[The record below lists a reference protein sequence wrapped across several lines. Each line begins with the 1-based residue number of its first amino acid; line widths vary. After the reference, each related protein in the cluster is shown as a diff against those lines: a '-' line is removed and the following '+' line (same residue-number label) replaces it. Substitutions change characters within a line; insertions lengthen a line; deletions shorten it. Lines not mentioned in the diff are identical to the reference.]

1 MRGLRDVPRAVWL
14 LAAGNFVNMAV
25 SVTFAY
31 LFLYLTG
38 PRGLDPGQAGLLA
51 GTGGVGLLAGNLT
64 GGWFGDRFGHR
75 PALLASAVT
84 GGLLL
89 AAVPL
94 LPTPAL
100 YAALPLAQYA
110 AGAQRAASS
119 ALVAVIV
126 PEGAR
131 RQAFAVT
138 RAAANGGFTVG
149 PLLGA
154 LVATRLSYD
163 WLYVA
168 DGLGSVALACW
179 TARVVPARRD
189 PAHGG
194 AAQGAPLG
202 EARGGKARG
211 GEARRGEARR
221 GEALWPALRAR
232 PAVLVLLGAIV
243 VVDVVYRQQYTTFPV
258 YLADHGLDTGVYGS
272 LLAVNG
278 GVLLCL
284 ELPAALALRR
294 RSPLPVVGAGLLL
307 VAAGYGALL
316 TGVGVATAVA
326 MMTLL
331 TLGELLYKTT
341 ATAYV
346 ADRAPGHAMG
356 RFQSL
361 YAGASITGVVLAA
374 PLGGA
379 LYGAAPDLLWPLCT
393 AAAAAAGC
401 AVLAGGRLEG
411 RRVRGKAEAETAA
424 TAEEAAVAAIA
435 GPAATAG
442 PSGAAVSAGPSGAAA
457 PSAPAGPA
465 GPAAPAAP
473 AGPAVPAVSPGPAA
487 PTPPGVPT
495 APAVPGAGRRRA
507 PLV

>member
-14 LAAGNFVNMAV
+14 LAAGSFVNMAV

-51 GTGGVGLLAGNLT
+51 GAGGVGLLAGNLT

-211 GEARRGEARR
+211 GKARRGEARR

-316 TGVGVATAVA
+316 TGVGIVTAVA

-331 TLGELLYKTT
+331 TFGELLYKTT

-401 AVLAGGRLEG
+401 AVMAGGRLEG

-424 TAEEAAVAAIA
+424 AAEEAAAAL
-435 GPAATAG
+435 AG
-442 PSGAAVSAGPSGAAA
+442 PSGAAGAAA
-457 PSAPAGPA
+457 PSAPAAPA

-487 PTPPGVPT
+487 PIPPGVPT

>member
-38 PRGLDPGQAGLLA
+38 PRGLDPGQAGILA
-51 GTGGVGLLAGNLT
+51 GAGGVGLLAGNLT

-194 AAQGAPLG
+194 AAQGAPRG
-202 EARGGKARG
+202 EARGGKAR
-211 GEARRGEARR
+211 RGEARGGEVR
-221 GEALWPALRAR
+221 GGEALWPALRAR

-316 TGVGVATAVA
+316 TGVGVVTAVA

-411 RRVRGKAEAETAA
+411 GRVRGKAEAETAA
-424 TAEEAAVAAIA
+424 TAEEAAAALA
-435 GPAATAG
+435 GPR
-442 PSGAAVSAGPSGAAA
+442 GAAA
-457 PSAPAGPA
+457 PSAPAA
-465 GPAAPAAP
+465 PAAPATP
-473 AGPAVPAVSPGPAA
+473 AGPAVPDVSPGPAA

>member
-1 MRGLRDVPRAVWL
+1 MRGLKGVPSTVWL
-14 LAAGNFVNMAV
+14 LAAGTFVNMAV

-38 PRGLDPGQAGLLA
+38 PRGLDTAQAGLLA
-51 GTGGVGLLAGNLT
+51 GAGGVGLLAGNLT
-64 GGWFGDRFGHR
+64 GGFFGDRFGHR
-75 PALLASAVT
+75 PALLASAAT

-100 YAALPLAQYA
+100 FAALPLAQYA
-110 AGAQRAASS
+110 SGAQRAASS

-131 RQAFAVT
+131 RQAFAVM
-138 RAAANGGFTVG
+138 RAAANGGFTLG

-154 LVATRLSYD
+154 LVATRWSYD

-168 DGLGSVALACW
+168 DGLGSVGLALW
-179 TARVVPARRD
+179 TARVIPAGADHGVRVSAERREAT
-189 PAHGG
+189 PAGGG
-194 AAQGAPLG
+194 AG
-202 EARGGKARG
+202 ARGDG
-211 GEARRGEARR
+211 
-221 GEALWPALRAR
+221 LWAALRAR
-232 PAVLVLLGAIV
+232 PAVPVLLGAIV

-258 YLADHGLDTGVYGS
+258 YLADHGLDTTVYGA

-294 RSPLPVVGAGLLL
+294 RAPLTVVATGLLL

-316 TGVGVATAVA
+316 AGPGAGAAVV
-326 MMTLL
+326 MMALL
-331 TLGELLYKTT
+331 TLGELLYKTP

-346 ADRAPGHAMG
+346 ADRAPAHLQG

-379 LYGAAPDLLWPLCT
+379 LYETAPGLLWPLCT
-393 AAAAAAGC
+393 AAAAAAGG
-401 AVLAGGRLEG
+401 AVLAGA
-411 RRVRGKAEAETAA
+411 RREAGA
-424 TAEEAAVAAIA
+424 TRHRRAQ
-435 GPAATAG
+435 
-442 PSGAAVSAGPSGAAA
+442 
-457 PSAPAGPA
+457 
-465 GPAAPAAP
+465 
-473 AGPAVPAVSPGPAA
+473 A
-487 PTPPGVPT
+487 PTDDPLVT
-495 APAVPGAGRRRA
+495 AVPGAGRRRNPPA
-507 PLV
+507 

>member
-14 LAAGNFVNMAV
+14 LAAGTFVNMTV

-38 PRGLDPGQAGLLA
+38 PRGLGPGQAGLLA
-51 GTGGVGLLAGNLT
+51 GAGGVGLLAGNFT

-75 PALLASAVT
+75 PALLVSATT

-89 AAVPL
+89 AAVPV

-110 AGAQRAASS
+110 AGAQRAAGS

-131 RQAFAVT
+131 RQAFAVM
-138 RAAANGGFTVG
+138 RAAGNGGFTLG

-163 WLYVA
+163 WLYLA
-168 DGLGSVALACW
+168 DGLGSVGLALW
-179 TARVVPARRD
+179 TARVVPAVVR
-189 PAHGG
+189 
-194 AAQGAPLG
+194 
-202 EARGGKARG
+202 
-211 GEARRGEARR
+211 ARRRSGDATRERDATREAPAGE
-221 GEALWPALRAR
+221 GLWAALRAR

-258 YLADHGLDTGVYGS
+258 HLADHGLDTGVYGA

-294 RSPLPVVGAGLLL
+294 RSPLPVVATGLLL
-307 VAAGYGALL
+307 VAAGYGTLL
-316 TGVGVATAVA
+316 TGTGTGAAVA
-326 MMTLL
+326 MMILL
-331 TLGELLYKTT
+331 TLGELLYKTP

-346 ADRAPGHAMG
+346 ADRAPAHVQG

-379 LYGAAPDLLWPLCT
+379 LYQAAPGWLWPC
-393 AAAAAAGC
+393 C
-401 AVLAGGRLEG
+401 ASA
-411 RRVRGKAEAETAA
+411 
-424 TAEEAAVAAIA
+424 AAVAAVAVVA
-435 GPAATAG
+435 GARLERGRVRRAGGGRPAEVV
-442 PSGAAVSAGPSGAAA
+442 AAVAAA
-457 PSAPAGPA
+457 EV
-465 GPAAPAAP
+465 AAASPVAA
-473 AGPAVPAVSPGPAA
+473 ARVE
-487 PTPPGVPT
+487 
-495 APAVPGAGRRRA
+495 GRRRG
-507 PLV
+507 PLL